1 MSPFPFDPARLTAD
15 PRLQAT
21 DQVRPPARGTSAPAE
36 AGQTSFA
43 DALDQARGLT
53 FSNHAKKR
61 LETRQI
67 TLSDDGLNRLMNAVD
82 KAEQRGS
89 RDSLVLMD
97 DLAFIVN
104 VYNRTVVTALD
115 TQARGEGIF
124 TNIDSVVLADAKA

>member
-1 MSPFPFDPARLTAD
+1 MTPSPFDPARLTAD

-21 DQVRPPARGTSAPAE
+21 DQARPPARGTSAPAG
-36 AGQTSFA
+36 AGSSFA

-104 VYNRTVVTALD
+104 VNNRTVVTALD
-115 TQARGEGIF
+115 TQARGEGVF
-124 TNIDSVVLADAKA
+124 TNIDSVVLADAKT

>member
-1 MSPFPFDPARLTAD
+1 MTPSPFDPARLTAD
-15 PRLQAT
+15 PRLQGT

-36 AGQTSFA
+36 TGSSFA

-115 TQARGEGIF
+115 TQQRGEGVF

>member
-1 MSPFPFDPARLTAD
+1 MTPSPFDPARLTAD

-21 DQVRPPARGTSAPAE
+21 DRVRPPARENSVPAE
-36 AGQTSFA
+36 AGSSFA
-43 DALDQARGLT
+43 EALDQARGLT

-104 VYNRTVVTALD
+104 VNNRTVVTALD
-115 TQARGEGIF
+115 TQARGQGVF

>member
-1 MSPFPFDPARLTAD
+1 MTPSPFDPARLTAD
-15 PRLQAT
+15 PRLQSI
-21 DQVRPPARGTSAPAE
+21 DQVQPPARGNSAPAE
-36 AGQTSFA
+36 AGSSFA

-115 TQARGEGIF
+115 TQARGAGVF